1 MVTHFDRRPGNGK
14 QRGALGTFDNMFGS
28 QPSTASAAQHSSSHG
43 TGVLQSNLSSEFEF
57 SVLLRIFSARK
68 IFSIQLRKQFF

>member
-43 TGVLQSNLSSEFEF
+43 TRVSQSNLRSEFE
-57 SVLLRIFSARK
+57 R
-68 IFSIQLRKQFF
+68 